1 MAELSQKCDFSSA
14 VRARGGV
21 SVQVDTYLVG
31 YLTCTYLEALILS
44 SAESTSQASK
54 PNPVCQ
60 QQGYTK
66 MLHPPRP
73 AQPPQPSRPSPAAPA
88 LLSPA
93 LPWSAL
99 PCPASIPEP
108 DERTRCPRDQAINSL
123 TLPIHSLR
131 LRGCTWQHGYYYYI
145 ILLFPAPYYTRT
157 EQLPSIYA
165 FVYPSICLSSA
176 SSRSA
181 LGIYRPEQTN

>member
-1 MAELSQKCDFSSA
+1 MSKSYHDYPLSHLHIMAELSQKCDFSSA

-54 PNPVCQ
+54 PNPVCH

-73 AQPPQPSRPSPAAPA
+73 AQAPQPC
-88 LLSPA
+88 
-93 LPWSAL
+93 SAL
-99 PCPASIPEP
+99 PCPALPCPGQPCPALPVSQNQMNARGAPAIKPSIPSL
-108 DERTRCPRDQAINSL
+108 CPF
-123 TLPIHSLR
+123 THSAY
-131 LRGCTWQHGYYYYI
+131 GG
-145 ILLFPAPYYTRT
+145 
-157 EQLPSIYA
+157 
-165 FVYPSICLSSA
+165 
-176 SSRSA
+176 A
-181 LGIYRPEQTN
+181 LGNTDTTTT

>member
-73 AQPPQPSRPSPAAPA
+73 AQPPQPCSA
-88 LLSPA
+88 LPCPA

-131 LRGCTWQHGYYYYI
+131 LRGCTWQHGYYLLLHNTTI
-145 ILLFPAPYYTRT
+145 PSSILHKNGTTPIHIRIRI
-157 EQLPSIYA
+157 SIYLPILGLVA
-165 FVYPSICLSSA
+165 QC
-176 SSRSA
+176 SRD
-181 LGIYRPEQTN
+181 I

>member
-1 MAELSQKCDFSSA
+1 MSKSYHDYPLSHIHIMAELSQKCDFSSA

-73 AQPPQPSRPSPAAPA
+73 AQPPQPSRPSPGQPC
-88 LLSPA
+88 P
-93 LPWSAL
+93 AL
-99 PCPASIPEP
+99 PCPGQPCPALPVSQNQMNARGAPAIKPSIPSL
-108 DERTRCPRDQAINSL
+108 CPF
-123 TLPIHSLR
+123 THSAY
-131 LRGCTWQHGYYYYI
+131 GG
-145 ILLFPAPYYTRT
+145 
-157 EQLPSIYA
+157 
-165 FVYPSICLSSA
+165 
-176 SSRSA
+176 A
-181 LGIYRPEQTN
+181 LGNTDTTTT